1 MNATKQFGS
10 VAVSSPAV
18 AALLYAGL
26 LLALAAATVLS
37 LKDVFEQRAAVASLG
52 ETVLRLERDSQGSTQ
67 PAAASGTTPGSPLLE
82 GATET
87 IAGAALLQ
95 RVIGSVT
102 RHGGSI
108 LSSQLDLQGAQSK
121 DGFLSVIAN
130 CDLEQPAL
138 QEIVYDLEAG
148 MPFLFVDQL
157 AVQAPTA
164 SRDESGGKLRVL
176 ISVSGK
182 WQGAQ

>member
-37 LKDVFEQRAAVASLG
+37 LKDVFDQRAAVASLG

-67 PAAASGTTPGSPLLE
+67 PATARGTTPGSPLLE

-102 RHGGSI
+102 KHGGSI
-108 LSSQLDLQGAQSK
+108 LSSQL
-121 DGFLSVIAN
+121 
-130 CDLEQPAL
+130 
-138 QEIVYDLEAG
+138 
-148 MPFLFVDQL
+148 
-157 AVQAPTA
+157 
-164 SRDESGGKLRVL
+164 
-176 ISVSGK
+176 
-182 WQGAQ
+182 